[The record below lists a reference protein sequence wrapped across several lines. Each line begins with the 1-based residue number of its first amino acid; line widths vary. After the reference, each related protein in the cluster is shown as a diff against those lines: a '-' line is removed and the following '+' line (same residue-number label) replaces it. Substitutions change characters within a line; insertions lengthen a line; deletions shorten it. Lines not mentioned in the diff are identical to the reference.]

1 MMNPQHSMNQMSLAS
16 SSTRRSND
24 DGENESMTL
33 LQSLFVPGSNM
44 RMHRL
49 VCMALVVW
57 SCLSMLGLLG
67 GPHDTRQAT
76 TVANK
81 DVMDEQGGTFSC
93 SSLSDKRRPKEAT
106 MKTYTDSRFLLFFL
120 LRFSNNRFSG
130 CFN

>member
-1 MMNPQHSMNQMSLAS
+1 MNKMSLAS
-16 SSTRRSND
+16 SSSSSNSGND
-24 DGENESMTL
+24 DSEKESMTL

-81 DVMDEQGGTFSC
+81 DVMNEQGGTFSC
-93 SSLSDKRRPKEAT
+93 YDPPQGDDNELT
-106 MKTYTDSRFLLFFL
+106 
-120 LRFSNNRFSG
+120 
-130 CFN
+130 